1 MQLKVLFHIQLRN
14 FGIFTLKLI
23 KNKRKSFEIKRNIKN
38 YVNISLKN
46 KNFIKGAYSVF
57 FFMKLSGIV

>member
-1 MQLKVLFHIQLRN
+1 MQLNMKLKVLFHIQLRN

-38 YVNISLKN
+38 YVNISLK
-46 KNFIKGAYSVF
+46 IKIS
-57 FFMKLSGIV
+57 